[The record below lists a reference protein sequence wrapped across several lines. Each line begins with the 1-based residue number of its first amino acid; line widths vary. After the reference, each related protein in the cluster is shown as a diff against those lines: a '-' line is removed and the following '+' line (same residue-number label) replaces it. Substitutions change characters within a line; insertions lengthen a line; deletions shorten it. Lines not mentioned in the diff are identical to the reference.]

1 MKKEEKQRNVEILM
15 GELKDA
21 TGIYLVDFT
30 GLNAQEFRKLRSMMR
45 SQNIKIKVIKNI
57 IARMTLE
64 RLNLKNLLKF
74 LEGPTAVSYSYEDP
88 ILPSKILK
96 DFSKEKEVVIKGGI
110 VDGSFFSS
118 EEIKELAIIPSR
130 EVLLQRLLFAL
141 SNPLQRL
148 RNTLCYPIQN
158 ITGVLTQLSKKQS

>member
-1 MKKEEKQRNVEILM
+1 MKKEEKQRNVEILT

-45 SQNIKIKVIKNI
+45 SQNINIKVIKNI

-64 RLNLKNLLKF
+64 RLNLENLLKF

-148 RNTLCYPIQN
+148 RNALCYPIQN